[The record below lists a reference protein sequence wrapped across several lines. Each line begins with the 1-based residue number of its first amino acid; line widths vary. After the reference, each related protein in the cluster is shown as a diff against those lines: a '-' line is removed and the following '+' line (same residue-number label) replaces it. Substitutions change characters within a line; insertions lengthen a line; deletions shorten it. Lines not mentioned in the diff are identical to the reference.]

1 MAIKEKEPF
10 IPSTLCHI
18 FKIVPVD
25 EGKLFKEK
33 LQKVN
38 VKEVIE

>member
-1 MAIKEKEPF
+1 MAIKEKETF